1 MRLSLLTS
9 LAFAST
15 IFAAPSTQIPAQEI
29 TDVKFIRDA
38 YADVLGNAY
47 QLVDKITNLKPEDD
61 VIARLKEMSVLS
73 GSTLKITEKMTG
85 DIKALSGKLSSQAAF
100 LIATPSAEV
109 AQTTVQIINDLV
121 AKKQIFVKAGVHKIV
136 SDDLNNLYNAC
147 VKFVDAAKAKIPDT
161 LVGPADEAFKKTLES
176 LEKGVKNFASA
187 N

>member
-15 IFAAPSTQIPAQEI
+15 VFAAPSTQTPAQDI
-29 TDVKFIRDA
+29 TDVKFIRDG
-38 YADVLGNAY
+38 YADILGNAY
-47 QLVDKITNLKPEDD
+47 QIVNKITNLNPEDD

-73 GSTLKITEKMTG
+73 GSTLKITEKMTE
-85 DIKALSGKLSSQAAF
+85 DIKALSGKLSAGAT
-100 LIATPSAEV
+100 LLLATPMAEV
-109 AQTTVQIINDLV
+109 AQVTIHIVSGLV
-121 AKKQIFVKAGVHKIV
+121 AKKQIFVKAGVHKII

-147 VKFVDAAKAKIPDT
+147 VKFVDAAKAKIPNV
-161 LVGPADEAFKKTLES
+161 LVGAADEVFQKTLES